1 MLVRKNRGIKLGR
14 RLIRVF
20 KWVTRSRFRSSRYR
34 KLDSKA
40 GASRKSRA
48 ISKLCKWGKSIR
60 HGLFKSGNRGYNRVD
75 HDPEFDQK
83 SVQVPKGHL
92 AVYVGERDG
101 EIQRVL
107 VPVLFLNHPLFEK
120 LLKESE
126 KVYGFNQPGQITI
139 PCPISEF
146 EHVQTKIA
154 AGEKFRHRLYR
165 RSHIPGI
172 KCL

>member
-1 MLVRKNRGIKLGR
+1 MLIRKNNGIKLGR

-20 KWVTRSRFRSSRYR
+20 RWVTRRRFGSSKYH
-34 KLDSKA
+34 KLDS
-40 GASRKSRA
+40 GSEASRKSKA
-48 ISKLCKWGKSIR
+48 ISKLCKWGETIR
-60 HGLFKSGNRGYNRVD
+60 QGLFNSSNRGYIRVG
-75 HDPEFDQK
+75 HDPEFDPK
-83 SVQVPKGHL
+83 PVQVPKGHL

-120 LLKESE
+120 LLKEAE
-126 KVYGFNQPGQITI
+126 EVYGFNHPGQITI

-154 AGEKFRHRLYR
+154 AGEKFRHRLHR
-165 RSHIPGI
+165 QSQIPGV

>member
-1 MLVRKNRGIKLGR
+1 MG
-14 RLIRVF
+14 
-20 KWVTRSRFRSSRYR
+20 
-34 KLDSKA
+34 
-40 GASRKSRA
+40 
-48 ISKLCKWGKSIR
+48 
-60 HGLFKSGNRGYNRVD
+60 
-75 HDPEFDQK
+75 HDPNLDANP
-83 SVQVPKGHL
+83 VHVPKGHL

-120 LLKESE
+120 LLKEAE
-126 KVYGFNQPGQITI
+126 EVYGFNHAGQITI

-154 AGEKFRHRLYR
+154 AGEKFRERIYRLSY
-165 RSHIPGI
+165 IPGI